1 MELELALALE
11 QRAFS
16 RHRRAGWEKNI
27 LGRKTNTNDD
37 LKEYMLRLEKGE
49 TVLWPERGGSGLVKG
64 GEQRLWE
71 SRQRPNAWLVCAVQ
85 VNLNYI
91 L

>member
-37 LKEYMLRLEKGE
+37 LKKCMLRLEKGE
-49 TVLWPERGGSGLVKG
+49 TVLWPERREWLGKG
-64 GEQRLWE
+64 R
-71 SRQRPNAWLVCAVQ
+71 
-85 VNLNYI
+85 
-91 L
+91 